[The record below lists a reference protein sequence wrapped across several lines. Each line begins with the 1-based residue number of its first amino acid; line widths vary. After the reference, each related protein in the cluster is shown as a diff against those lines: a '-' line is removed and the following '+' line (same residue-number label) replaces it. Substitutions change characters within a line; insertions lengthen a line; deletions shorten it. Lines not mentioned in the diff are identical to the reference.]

1 MSRLAYFTRET
12 LISLRRN
19 LLMTFAGVMTVSV
32 SLFLFGGIL
41 LVSRVVD
48 HGTSKWKHG
57 VELEIFMQVKASRRQ
72 IDLVKASLEAD
83 THGGA
88 DATVKSYRFFTKE
101 DALKEFKKLFQDE
114 PVLVEATTADA
125 LPTSYR
131 VVPRRPE
138 LTTTIQK
145 EFEHVPGVKAVNT
158 AAKQVKTLLT
168 ATRWIRLAFFLMA
181 GVLLASSLFLIVNTI
196 RLATFARRREI
207 EVMKLVGASNWF
219 VRVPFMAEGLVQG
232 AIGAGF
238 AFGLVYLLKWII
250 TNLLKS
256 RHNGSASLFQ
266 PFYASSHDVFVIGS
280 WVLLIGAVIGVA
292 GSMIGLRKFLEA

>member
-57 VELEIFMQVKASRRQ
+57 VELEIFMQVKASDRQ
-72 IDLVKASLEAD
+72 IKTVRASLDAD
-83 THGGA
+83 KLGGPKA
-88 DATVKSYRFFTKE
+88 EVKSYRFFTKQ

-114 PVLVEATTADA
+114 PVLVENTTADA
-125 LPTSYR
+125 LPTSFR
-131 VVPRRPE
+131 VVPVKPE
-138 LTTTIQK
+138 LTATIAQ
-145 EFEHVPGVKAVNT
+145 EFENVPGVKGINT
-158 AAKQVKTLLT
+158 PAKQVKTLLNV
-168 ATRWIRLAFFLMA
+168 TRWIRWAFFLLA
-181 GVLLASSLFLIVNTI
+181 AVLLASSLFLIVNTI

-238 AFGLVYLLKWII
+238 AFGLVYFLKWLITKLLKNQH
-250 TNLLKS
+250 TLL
-256 RHNGSASLFQ
+256 Q

-280 WVLLIGAVIGVA
+280 WVLVIGAVIGVA
-292 GSMIGLRKFLEA
+292 GSMIGLRRFLEA